1 MCIIQSETYILS
13 LLRGGKMNDQLP
25 YDVDIQLAENENV
38 EIDAIHSDANEFEH
52 KRELLKKTKIVK
64 QTWSILEIFQKIK
77 EGKLLLNP
85 EYQRNV
91 IWDKA
96 KKTAFIESLFMGI
109 IIPPVYVVEIPGD
122 NILEENT
129 YEVVDGKQR
138 LSTIDDFI
146 KGTLVLQ
153 EKSLEYYPDWFAG
166 KAFSS
171 IRQEHSE
178 MVNEMLSSV
187 LDIYVITA
195 NSPEFTKYDIFSR
208 LNKGAEKLKVNEIRK
223 AIYRSET
230 LKIIENYVNEHVDDS
245 QYKMVFTTNDIKR
258 YEDYGRF
265 YRSIAFFVRT
275 NPEKNCVE
283 RYNSRPREMI
293 NDVLYEIQQRNIIID
308 SENILSIIQQTIQLL
323 IRFKENSNKQYL
335 IDACIHYAVLNPQ
348 KFMEI
353 ANVIETDDAILK
365 TLEKSP
371 QTTTNVND
379 RAKRVRELMNS

>member
-1 MCIIQSETYILS
+1 MLLAIREEKMETEGLI
-13 LLRGGKMNDQLP
+13 
-25 YDVDIQLAENENV
+25 YDVDIQLAENESIEV
-38 EIDAIHSDANEFEH
+38 ENDQLDTNEYET
-52 KRELLKKTKIVK
+52 KRALLKKTKIVK

-77 EGKLLLNP
+77 DGKLLLNP

-146 KGTLVLQ
+146 KGTLVMQ

-166 KAFSS
+166 KTFSS
-171 IRQEHSE
+171 IRQEHLE

-230 LKIIENYVNEHVDDS
+230 LKLIEKYVVENIDGS
-245 QYKMVFTTNDIKR
+245 QYRMVFSQNDIKR

-265 YRSIAFFVRT
+265 YRSIAFYVRT
-275 NPEKNCVE
+275 SPEKECVE
-283 RYNSRPREMI
+283 KYNSRPREMI
-293 NDVLYEIQQRNIIID
+293 NDVLYEIQQKSIVI
-308 SENILSIIQQTIQLL
+308 EPETILAIIQQTIQLL
-323 IRFKENSNKQYL
+323 IRFKENPNRHYL
-335 IDACIHYAVLNPQ
+335 IDSCIYYAVLNPQ
-348 KFMEI
+348 RVMGLSENIEKDP
-353 ANVIETDDAILK
+353 VILE

-371 QTTTNVND
+371 QTTSNVNK
-379 RAKRVRELMNS
+379 RAKRVHEMMNK

>member
-1 MCIIQSETYILS
+1 MEEKMVKQQLS
-13 LLRGGKMNDQLP
+13 
-25 YDVDIQLAENENV
+25 YDVDIQLAENESV
-38 EIDAIHSDANEFEH
+38 EMEDRRLDINEFEK

-64 QTWSILEIFQKIK
+64 QTWSILEIFQKVK
-77 EGKLLLNP
+77 DRKLILNP

-91 IWDKA
+91 IWDKS

-109 IIPPVYVVEIPGD
+109 IIPPIYVVEIAGE

-146 KGTLVLQ
+146 KDILILQ

-166 KAFSS
+166 KTFSS
-171 IRQEHSE
+171 IRQDYSE

-230 LKIIENYVNEHVDDS
+230 LKIIERYVKNNIDKNP
-245 QYKMVFTTNDIKR
+245 YKMIFSSNDIQR

-265 YRSIAFFVRT
+265 YRSLAFYVRT
-275 NPEKNCVE
+275 NPEKDCVE
-283 RYNSRPREMI
+283 KYNSRPREMI
-293 NDVLYEIQQRNIIID
+293 NDVLYDIQQKNIVIN
-308 SENILSIIQQTIQLL
+308 SEIVEAVIHQTIQLL
-323 IRFKENSNKQYL
+323 IRFKENPNRQYL
-335 IDACIHYAVLNPQ
+335 LDSCIHYAVLNPQ
-348 KFMEI
+348 KVMNLSRI
-353 ANVIETDDAILK
+353 IERDAIILD
-365 TLEKSP
+365 TLGKSP
-371 QTTTNVND
+371 QTTSNVN
-379 RAKRVRELMNS
+379 KRVKRMHELMNN

>member
-1 MCIIQSETYILS
+1 MFIKFNKEEDMVKETLI
-13 LLRGGKMNDQLP
+13 
-25 YDVDIQLAENENV
+25 YDIDIQLAENEMV
-38 EIDAIHSDANEFEH
+38 DIEKEQLDINEFEK

-77 EGKLLLNP
+77 DSKLLLNP
-85 EYQRNV
+85 DYQRNV

-96 KKTAFIESLFMGI
+96 KKTAFVESLFMGI

-138 LSTIDDFI
+138 LSTINEFI

-153 EKSLEYYPDWFAG
+153 EKSLEYYLDWFAG
-166 KAFSS
+166 KTFLS
-171 IRQEHSE
+171 IRQEHLE

-223 AIYRSET
+223 AIYRSEA
-230 LKIIENYVNEHVDDS
+230 LKLIENYVEKNIDS
-245 QYKMVFTTNDIKR
+245 LEYKMVFTPNDIKR

-265 YRSIAFFVRT
+265 YRSIAFYIRT
-275 NPEKNCVE
+275 NPEKGMVE
-283 RYNSRPREMI
+283 KYNSRPREMI
-293 NDVLYEIQQRNIIID
+293 NDVLYGIQQKEITLQSDNIIT
-308 SENILSIIQQTIQLL
+308 IIQQTIQLL
-323 IRFKENSNKQYL
+323 IRFKENTNHHYL
-335 IDACIHYAVLNPQ
+335 VDACIPYAILNPQ
-348 KFMEI
+348 KIMELSDI
-353 ANVIETDDAILK
+353 IEKDEIILD

-371 QTTTNVND
+371 QTTTNVNN
-379 RAKRVRELMNS
+379 RAKRMYEIMNS